1 MQHWREFRGLLLKEF
16 LLDLRRGYALAGLV
30 AYVFMLSFAAAVA
43 MREAVSPLSWVVT
56 YWLIMLFITI
66 NAVAKSFLGEPATQL
81 NYLYQLASA
90 PAVILAKLLYNS
102 LLMILLGL
110 LCFGLYL
117 LLLGNPFP
125 DVWLMLPVVGAGALG
140 LAAGTTLLSGLVSR
154 ANNRA
159 TLMAVLSLPVLLP
172 QALLLIRLSHK
183 ASLNV
188 LSSPDLGMEA
198 LILIVLVALSLL
210 LFPYFWRA

>member
-1 MQHWREFRGLLLKEF
+1 
-16 LLDLRRGYALAGLV
+16 
-30 AYVFMLSFAAAVA
+30 
-43 MREAVSPLSWVVT
+43 
-56 YWLIMLFITI
+56 MLFITI

-90 PAVILAKLLYNS
+90 TAVILAKLIYNG
-102 LLMILLGL
+102 LLMIALAL

-125 DVWLMLPVVGAGALG
+125 DVRLMLPVVGVGALG

-172 QALLLIRLSHK
+172 QTLLLIRLSHK

-188 LSSPDLGMEA
+188 LGRPDLGMEA
-198 LILIVLVALSLL
+198 LILTVLVALSLL